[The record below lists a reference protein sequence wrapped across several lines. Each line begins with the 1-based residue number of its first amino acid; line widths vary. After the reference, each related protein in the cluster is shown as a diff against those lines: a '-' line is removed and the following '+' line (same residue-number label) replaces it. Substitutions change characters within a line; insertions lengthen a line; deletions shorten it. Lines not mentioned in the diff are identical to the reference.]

1 MANEI
6 MAKPIE
12 KLTKKIHSDILCPF
26 CMSELN
32 RGEIIYKCPT
42 CGKIVKQS
50 AYEFATMK
58 APACYDPKCK
68 KQIAKR
74 YCKKC
79 NNPLP
84 FDILQ
89 YKKNLR
95 FALIGIKGSGKT
107 NYLTT
112 MITEAKKTQS
122 FPMILSWRENQ
133 TKLHYQAN
141 KRKLYEDRKR
151 LDETTPGVRPTAQQW
166 KLTARQGRAAREGTG
181 NERSSDV
188 YSLTIF
194 DGAGEDCEHPDP
206 VLSRYI
212 SGAHALIILFDP
224 LILPSIVAEFSE
236 SVIGRSKD
244 AEHYAEDHANMVVEI
259 ANYIR
264 ESCQINADDDIPK
277 DVAIVF
283 TKIDEVFSTFGF
295 GTVRNPSP
303 HLDAGGFVQKD
314 ADEVDREIRNWL
326 IEREETEFLD
336 AIEANFELSRVRFFG
351 VSSYGEHPDNEGNPT
366 VVEPL
371 RVLDPLYWVLSL
383 EGIIPVINN
392 QTEQEKDEPLLE
404 D

>member
-112 MITEAKKTQS
+112 MITEAKKTQATS
-122 FPMILSWRENQ
+122 LYLPDYPYEYEHFITEPLKGGEQMLYFREF
-133 TKLHYQAN
+133 YQIPEN
-141 KRKLYEDRKR
+141 TEL
-151 LDETTPGVRPTAQQW
+151 
-166 KLTARQGRAAREGTG
+166 
-181 NERSSDV
+181 
-188 YSLTIF
+188 
-194 DGAGEDCEHPDP
+194 
-206 VLSRYI
+206 
-212 SGAHALIILFDP
+212 LFDP
-224 LILPSIVAEFSE
+224 I
-236 SVIGRSKD
+236 
-244 AEHYAEDHANMVVEI
+244 
-259 ANYIR
+259 
-264 ESCQINADDDIPK
+264 DD
-277 DVAIVF
+277 
-283 TKIDEVFSTFGF
+283 
-295 GTVRNPSP
+295 
-303 HLDAGGFVQKD
+303 
-314 ADEVDREIRNWL
+314 
-326 IEREETEFLD
+326 
-336 AIEANFELSRVRFFG
+336 
-351 VSSYGEHPDNEGNPT
+351 
-366 VVEPL
+366 
-371 RVLDPLYWVLSL
+371 
-383 EGIIPVINN
+383 
-392 QTEQEKDEPLLE
+392 
-404 D
+404 